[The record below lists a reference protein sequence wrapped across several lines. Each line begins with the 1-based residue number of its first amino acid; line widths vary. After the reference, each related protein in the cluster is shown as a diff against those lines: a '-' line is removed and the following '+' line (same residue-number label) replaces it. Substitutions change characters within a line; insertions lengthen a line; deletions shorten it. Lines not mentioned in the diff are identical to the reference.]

1 MPQMGFEP
9 TIPVFGR
16 AKTVHALD
24 RLVTVIGLLNIP
36 NKIKETKCLL
46 ISVTTAGLILLLL

>member
-1 MPQMGFEP
+1 MGFEP

-24 RLVTVIGLLNIP
+24 SAASLIGTFL
-36 NKIKETKCLL
+36 
-46 ISVTTAGLILLLL
+46 SVSYILKGSGL